1 MFCKHVFAVSHNN
14 RQIHYCFCY
23 FIPIAIMAMH
33 PTNILGYIILYFL
46 KYVYYFNKFK
56 IILMEKHKKIFK
68 ENNNCYF
75 KGLL

>member
-46 KYVYYFNKFK
+46 NDTLSY
-56 IILMEKHKKIFK
+56 L
-68 ENNNCYF
+68 CLG
-75 KGLL
+75 KGVFVCLIGWLVG